1 MDYDEIMRN
10 LEYTIKE
17 HKDKFVGTFETN
29 IYDMARDCKRYIEWQ
44 QKEIEALKPQPDM
57 ETGLMPCG
65 CGGKARIE
73 ESPFADDVDNIGLK
87 IYTVGCTD
95 CTIGFEGYFTSN
107 EDAQEH
113 WNGAM
118 GWKESKL

>member
-1 MDYDEIMRN
+1 MNYDEIMRN

-44 QKEIEALKPQPDM
+44 QKEIDALKPQPDS

-65 CGGKARIE
+65 CGGKVAIAKYPGFLDTPDLYQVDCFKCNVGTRPAV
-73 ESPFADDVDNIGLK
+73 SPEIVRND
-87 IYTVGCTD
+87 
-95 CTIGFEGYFTSN
+95 
-107 EDAQEH
+107 

-118 GWKESKL
+118 GYTDAVQEP